1 MKAIGT
7 PGELRGLYLAW
18 SRHGSG
24 RIPWNKVVLPAAQL
38 ARRWTI
44 SPTLARFI
52 RSALS
57 KPLGS
62 SDSDPSIYRDTLLQ
76 SLFRR
81 DDGSLK
87 ETGDV
92 VEQPDLSNTL
102 TRIAEEGV
110 GYYYDTLASTL
121 AAEIHE
127 MGGILT
133 ARDIKNYTPNI
144 LQPIQTPFMGHQ
156 YIGVGGSSSGG

>member
-1 MKAIGT
+1 M
-7 PGELRGLYLAW
+7 
-18 SRHGSG
+18 
-24 RIPWNKVVLPAAQL
+24 
-38 ARRWTI
+38 
-44 SPTLARFI
+44 
-52 RSALS
+52 
-57 KPLGS
+57 
-62 SDSDPSIYRDTLLQ
+62 
-76 SLFRR
+76 
-81 DDGSLK
+81 
-87 ETGDV
+87 

-110 GYYYDTLASTL
+110 GYFYDTLAATL

-133 ARDIKNYTPNI
+133 ERDIKNYTPNI